1 MGVFRRRKKERWY
14 FQVKVQIFWRGISW
28 FSCEMGDFWQYMF
41 LVHNITDGYRSACY
55 FYCYFVLLLI
65 ASKCFSHLKH
75 KRVSAWWDQFFTFS
89 WQDTSWLSADGG
101 HVSVYTQEFSIPC
114 VFCCFAD
121 FQLFL
126 WKLKDW
132 IFGEEKKKNPFWLSY
147 AVYYL
152 RIDDNIWHEASKA
165 RLCNIGN
172 MRIARITISVNF
184 KQVYY
189 AWFVSTKGRW
199 GRW

>member
-1 MGVFRRRKKERWY
+1 MLFLLLLCAFVDCIQMLFPLEAQTCVCLVRPVLHLLLAGYVMAECWWWSCVCVHTGVLHPLCFLLLCWFPVVPLEAERL
-14 FQVKVQIFWRGISW
+14 
-28 FSCEMGDFWQYMF
+28 DFW
-41 LVHNITDGYRSACY
+41 
-55 FYCYFVLLLI
+55 
-65 ASKCFSHLKH
+65 
-75 KRVSAWWDQFFTFS
+75 
-89 WQDTSWLSADGG
+89 GG
-101 HVSVYTQEFSIPC
+101 
-114 VFCCFAD
+114 
-121 FQLFL
+121 
-126 WKLKDW
+126 
-132 IFGEEKKKNPFWLSY
+132 KKKNPFWLSY